1 MTDILSLES
10 IQLGAAL
17 VLKED
22 AIQRAGELLV
32 VAGCVIPEYI
42 ASMLEREES
51 MSTYIGNGVAIP
63 HGEFKNLGLVNCTG
77 ISVLQVPEGIEWED
91 GERAYLVIG
100 IAAVGDDH
108 LQVLENLAMAIEDPD
123 TADLLAQTD
132 DPQVI
137 LEKLNFSIRRD

>member
-1 MTDILSLES
+1 MTDILSLEA
-10 IQLGAAL
+10 IQLGAAIA
-17 VLKED
+17 LKED

-32 VAGCVIPEYI
+32 KAGCVIPEYI
-42 ASMLEREES
+42 DSMLEREES

-63 HGEFKNLGLVNCTG
+63 HGEFKNLGLVNRTG

-91 GERAYLVIG
+91 GERAYLVVG

-108 LQVLENLAMAIEDPD
+108 LQVLENLAMAIEDPE
-123 TADLLAQTD
+123 TADFLAQTE

-137 LEKLNFSIRRD
+137 LEKLNLSISGD